1 MAILPNVVLAPG
13 TRAAQPAASGVSDG
27 ALYYVTDEQVLERS
41 NGSSW
46 AQFSSSGSLPAV
58 SSGDLLYG
66 SGSTLAALGIGS
78 TNQVL
83 TVAGGV
89 PSWAAPSASA
99 SGQKA
104 AVGAVFG
111 DGSNVISGTAQVT
124 LQVPFSATIVAARLL
139 LKESGDLVVDVW
151 KDTYANYPPTD
162 ADTITGGNEPTASSA
177 IKYEDLTLSGWT
189 TSITSG
195 DCLTFYVDSAA
206 TVTQATVVLE
216 LEKV

>member
-1 MAILPNVVLAPG
+1 MALFGNIVLAPD
-13 TRAAQPAASGVSDG
+13 TRANQPAASAVASGS
-27 ALYYVTDEQVLERS
+27 LYFVTDEYVLERS
-41 NGSSW
+41 NLSSW
-46 AQFSSSGSLPAV
+46 EQFSASGYLPVVA
-58 SSGDLLYG
+58 SGDILYG
-66 SGSTLAALGIGS
+66 SGTTLAALGIGA

-83 TVAGGV
+83 TVAGGL
-89 PSWAAPSASA
+89 PSWAAPNA

-111 DGSNVISGTAQVT
+111 DGVNVISGGAQVDI
-124 LQVPFSATIVAARLL
+124 QVPFSATIVAARLL
-139 LKESGDLVVDVW
+139 LKESGDLVIDVR

-162 ADTITGGNEPTASSA
+162 ADSICSGVEPTASSA

-195 DCLTFYVDSAA
+195 DCLQFYVDSAA
-206 TVTQATVVLE
+206 TVTQGTIVLE

>member
-1 MAILPNVVLAPG
+1 MAIFTDVVLDPD
-13 TRAAQPAASGVSDG
+13 TRGNQPAANAVRTGS
-27 ALYYVTDEQVLERS
+27 LYFVTDESVLERS
-41 NGSSW
+41 NGTAW
-46 AQFSSSGSLPAV
+46 EQFSASGSLPSVA
-58 SSGDLLYG
+58 SGDILYG
-66 SGSTLAALGIGS
+66 SGTTIDTLSVGA

-83 TVAGGV
+83 TVAGGL
-89 PSWAAPSASA
+89 PTWAAPNA

-104 AVGAVFG
+104 AVGAMFG
-111 DGSNVISGTAQVT
+111 DGVNVISGTAQAM

-139 LKESGDLVVDVW
+139 LKESGDLVIDVW

-162 ADTITGGNEPTASSA
+162 IDSICSGVEPTASSA
-177 IKYEDLTLSGWT
+177 IKYENLTLSGWT

-206 TVTQATVVLE
+206 TVTQATIVLE